1 MYCSLATNIILPAFP
16 SMGGE
21 LGTTAKE
28 LSATLGTFFIAF
40 AVGQLF
46 VGPLSDRF
54 GRKRLV
60 VCGLLVFVVG
70 SAVCAL
76 AATLPQLIVGRTVQ
90 ALGVC
95 ATSVLSRA
103 VARDLFEGE
112 TLARALSLIMVAMA
126 AAPGFSLLLGGAFNS
141 LLGWRATFWVVALL
155 AVLLGIHYVT
165 RLGETHA
172 ADRRAALSFRSVART
187 YGQLLRDRR
196 FIAPALSVSL
206 VIGSLYMFFAMAPA
220 ILIEGF
226 GFSPFGLA
234 LFFASTV
241 FVVFGAG
248 MLVPRLAHRWGT
260 VRAARLGVFIAFVG
274 SIALLV
280 GPHDVYYFS
289 MALTVFLLG
298 MGMVNPLGT
307 AITLQPFGQQA
318 RTASALLGF
327 LQMSCAALAIGIA
340 SALAVPA
347 YLAFCIVLAASLAL
361 SLLVFS
367 LTSSPPSVL
376 KDCRLRGKD
385 GDSSYETAMPGR
397 ENVDG
402 SVDVTVVCRSTF
414 AARPFSYS
422 KIFPA
427 FRAGALFTAAT
438 GLGRIS
444 FIDLIEPHACD
455 IAFVLQH
462 GPECAPAGVQNRFGL
477 VRFRKG

>member
-1 MYCSLATNIILPAFP
+1 MQLTSNPPRLLTGELLLLLAGLGALGSLATNIILPAFP
-16 SMGGE
+16 SMDGE

-28 LSATLGTFFIAF
+28 LSATLGTFFVAF

-46 VGPLSDRF
+46 VGPLSDQF

-60 VCGLLVFVVG
+60 LCGLAVFVGG

-76 AATLPQLIVGRTVQ
+76 AANLPQLIAGRIVQ

-103 VARDLFEGE
+103 IARDLFDGE

-126 AAPGFSLLLGGAFNS
+126 AAPGFSPLLGGAFNS

-155 AVLLGIHYVT
+155 AVLLGIHYVI

-172 ADRRAALSFRSVART
+172 ADRRAALSLRSAAST
-187 YGQLLRDRR
+187 YGRLLRDRR

-248 MLVPRLAHRWGT
+248 MLAPRLAHRWGT
-260 VRAARLGVFIAFVG
+260 ARAARIGIIVALAGG
-274 SIALLV
+274 IALLV
-280 GPHDVYYFS
+280 GPHDAYYFS
-289 MALTVFLLG
+289 TALTVFLMG
-298 MGMVNPLGT
+298 MGMINPLGT

-318 RTASALLGF
+318 GAASALLGF
-327 LQMSCAALAIGIA
+327 LQMGCAALAIGIT
-340 SALAVPA
+340 SALTMPV
-347 YLAFCIVLAASLAL
+347 YLAFCIVLVACVAL
-361 SLLVFS
+361 SLLAFS
-367 LTSSPPSVL
+367 V
-376 KDCRLRGKD
+376 K
-385 GDSSYETAMPGR
+385 
-397 ENVDG
+397 
-402 SVDVTVVCRSTF
+402 VTR
-414 AARPFSYS
+414 
-422 KIFPA
+422 
-427 FRAGALFTAAT
+427 
-438 GLGRIS
+438 
-444 FIDLIEPHACD
+444 
-455 IAFVLQH
+455 
-462 GPECAPAGVQNRFGL
+462 
-477 VRFRKG
+477 